1 MLMVW
6 VKTKSVYGV
15 LEQFSQGTGMQKGL
29 KIHHVDDGYLFIYLC
44 LQKGKTVYT
53 YMLIC
58 MVRSKWVLD
67 NTNYLKDYNIYS

>member
-15 LEQFSQGTGMQKGL
+15 LEQFSQGTGMQRGF

-44 LQKGKTVYT
+44 LQKGKTV
-53 YMLIC
+53 
-58 MVRSKWVLD
+58 
-67 NTNYLKDYNIYS
+67 